1 MQKKIVKGFILVPV
15 PADLFMLSGMEPM
28 SLLQYSASEGRI
40 VIETMAGMEE
50 DFACD
55 GDCENCPHADI
66 CEESEVF

>member
-1 MQKKIVKGFILVPV
+1 MQEKIVKGFILVPV
-15 PADLFMLSGMEPM
+15 PADLFILSGIEPM

-40 VIETMAGMEE
+40 VMETITDMEE

-66 CEESEVF
+66 CEESGVF